1 MKVSTKGRYGLRAII
16 DLSLNSK
23 GDYVSLISIAER
35 QNISKNYLEQV
46 FSALRKSGI
55 VKSVKGSQGGYLLN
69 GNTSEIKVGD
79 VLRALEGDLSVVKED
94 EIANNKIELCIKK
107 NIWNKIDEKVFEV
120 IDNITLED
128 IINEYLNDKR
138 TTAELLLVC
147 GFK

>member
-16 DLSLNSK
+16 DLSLNSN

-69 GNTSEIKVGD
+69 GRISEIKVGD
-79 VLRALEGDLSVVKED
+79 ILRALEGDLSVVKED
-94 EIANNKIELCIKK
+94 ENVNNKIELCIKK
-107 NIWNKIDEKVFEV
+107 NIWNKIDEKVFDV

-128 IINEYLNDKR
+128 IINEYNKGND
-138 TTAELLLVC
+138 ALMYYI
-147 GFK
+147 

>member
-128 IINEYLNDKR
+128 IINEYNKGND
-138 TTAELLLVC
+138 ALMYYI
-147 GFK
+147 

>member
-16 DLSLNSK
+16 DMSLNSK

-46 FSALRKSGI
+46 FSALRKTNI

-69 GNTSEIKVGD
+69 GKTSEIKVGD
-79 VLRALEGDLSVVKED
+79 VLRALEGDLSVVKD
-94 EIANNKIELCIKK
+94 EENINSKIEMCIKK
-107 NIWNKIDEKVFEV
+107 NLWDKIDEQVFKV

-128 IINEYLNDKR
+128 LINEYNKGNDS
-138 TTAELLLVC
+138 LMYYI
-147 GFK
+147 